1 MSEQEHPAEHDAAL
15 QTQLRLFCELMLGST
30 EAADS
35 ALLQIHRHALDDK
48 QEDGPA
54 ECVHLFRIAAT
65 LCGVRRQVSTQHRTR

>member
-15 QTQLRLFCELMLGST
+15 QTQLRLFCELMLGTT

-54 ECVHLFRIAAT
+54 DCVQLFRIAAT
-65 LCGVRRQVSTQHRTR
+65 LCGVRR